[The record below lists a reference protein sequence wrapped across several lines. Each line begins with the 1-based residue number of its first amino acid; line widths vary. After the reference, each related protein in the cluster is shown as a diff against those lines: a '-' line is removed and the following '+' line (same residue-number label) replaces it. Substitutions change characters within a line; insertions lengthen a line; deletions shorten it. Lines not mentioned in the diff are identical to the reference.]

1 MVRRMKTPQG
11 AASIPKLGHDLIAR
25 SRFAAPSGER
35 APESTRL
42 DSGRRRILLTVGFF
56 ALAFSIVT
64 GRLVTLGMAPYGN
77 DGDSQVAAAS
87 VPEPEQRRDIVDR
100 NGEVMATDIITA
112 SLYADAR
119 KVMDPKET
127 ARLLAT
133 ALPDL
138 DRDGL
143 EEKLSSGRAFV
154 WLKRDMTPRE
164 QVAVHNLGQP
174 GLGFQREQKRVYP
187 NGHMASHVL
196 GGVDVDNR
204 GIAGIEYYMEQTGD
218 LPDGPLALSID
229 LRVQHALR
237 SELLTGIEEFSAKA
251 ATGVVLDVT
260 TGEVIAL
267 SSLPDF
273 DPNDPT
279 GSPERARFNAATLGV
294 YEMGSTFKAF
304 TVAAALDS
312 GEVQLATEYDAREP
326 IRVSHFTI
334 NDYHAQK
341 RFLSVPEIFMH
352 SSNIGTAKMVLD
364 LGREAHRNFLGE
376 LGLLT
381 RADIELPESG
391 SPLLPRRW
399 TDISAMTISYG
410 HGLSVTPLQ
419 AVAASAALV
428 NGGYAVEPTF
438 LRQEHVLPRVRV
450 LQQSTSDAMRALL
463 RLVVERGTGRN
474 ADVVGYPV
482 MGKTGTA
489 EKPVEGGYSRKA
501 LLTSFMSAF
510 PANDPRY
517 AMLILFDEPQPTAD
531 SYGYATAGWNAAPVT
546 SRVVRRIAPILGLR
560 PVEYWDAPVQAAS
573 LLAAE

>member
-204 GIAGIEYYMEQTGD
+204 GIAGIEYYMEQAGD

-251 ATGVVLDVT
+251 ATGVVLDIT

-419 AVAASAALV
+419 AVTASAALV